1 MSHPTGQSKA
11 HEQRANAPDVEPLA
25 EVPGANGHAARDGR
39 REKPV
44 VREPDDISQHLC
56 DRVRELRR
64 QKGWT
69 LEQLSTACG
78 VSRSM
83 LSQIE
88 RNQAN
93 PTLAVAFR
101 IAQAFG
107 MSLGRLV
114 DAPGSASRIDVVRK
128 ADQAYDD
135 GGELVKIRTLSP
147 LHLEKDVEFYELTL
161 RPGGALISEAHFQ
174 GVREVLTVGRGSV
187 EITCG
192 DDHVTLNPGDSAHY
206 AADVPHSI
214 TNTGKQDAV
223 VVLAELYR

>member
-1 MSHPTGQSKA
+1 MKQASPKSGNGRNSA
-11 HEQRANAPDVEPLA
+11 PAEHEELVAN
-25 EVPGANGHAARDGR
+25 
-39 REKPV
+39 
-44 VREPDDISQHLC
+44 HLC
-56 DRVRELRR
+56 DRVRQLRKK
-64 QKGWT
+64 KGWT
-69 LEQLSTACG
+69 LEQLSAACG

-128 ADQAYDD
+128 ADQPPDD

-147 LHLEKDVEFYELTL
+147 LHLEKD
-161 RPGGALISEAHFQ
+161 
-174 GVREVLTVGRGSV
+174 
-187 EITCG
+187 
-192 DDHVTLNPGDSAHY
+192 
-206 AADVPHSI
+206 
-214 TNTGKQDAV
+214 
-223 VVLAELYR
+223 